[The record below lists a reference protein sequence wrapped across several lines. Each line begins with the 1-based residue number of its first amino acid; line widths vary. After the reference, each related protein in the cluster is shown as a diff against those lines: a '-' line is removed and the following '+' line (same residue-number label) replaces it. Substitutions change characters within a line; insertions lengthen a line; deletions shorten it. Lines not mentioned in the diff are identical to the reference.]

1 MSDPRDTL
9 TWAEAVQMMRVQK
22 WITFGEG
29 KNRWIIDRQ
38 GKVVRGNGCYSNDL
52 FAEPLLAYS
61 TQPDARFRIA
71 TRKVKK
77 MKWQVVRRFDTQ
89 EEAEAFFDNLSFT
102 RTGPKFAVESVEV
115 EEEVEL

>member
-9 TWAEAVQMMRVQK
+9 TWAEAVRAMLAGK
-22 WITFGEG
+22 WITFNDGIF
-29 KNRWIIDRQ
+29 RWTEQ
-38 GKVVRGNGCYSNDL
+38 CGNLIGRRSDD
-52 FAEPLLAYS
+52 ADESSVEPLLLWS
-61 TQPDARFRIA
+61 TRPDARFRIA

-89 EEAEAFFDNLSFT
+89 EEAEAFSDNLSFT